1 MIIMKRIFILI
12 IIAVILGGVSG
23 KILFSKY
30 ENLDNYVFSN
40 DKKVYFLEEGVYSTK
55 KSLENNTKDI
65 NPKLVVRDDDKYY
78 VYVGITKNQENA
90 KKIKKMY
97 TDKGYS
103 IYEKEKNI
111 TDTEFL
117 NNIEQFDVLVEST
130 KKERDI
136 STIQEVILSNYEEM
150 IINKG

>member
-1 MIIMKRIFILI
+1 MKKIFILVAVA
-12 IIAVILGGVSG
+12 IALGGISG

-30 ENLDNYVFSN
+30 EDLDQFVFSD

-55 KSLENNTKDI
+55 QSLDNNTKEI
-65 NPKLVVRDDDKYY
+65 SPKLVIKDDDKYY
-78 VYVGITKNQENA
+78 VYVGITKSIDNA

-97 TDKGYS
+97 TNKGYS

-111 TDTEFL
+111 TNTEFL

-136 STIQEVILSNYEEM
+136 TTIQEVVLSNYEEM